1 MKVLVTMKVEA
12 LDSPIAGLEFK
23 MQKAVMETESSVSE
37 LGIIDRLTV
46 NWVHM
51 TPYESG
57 KESE

>member
-1 MKVLVTMKVEA
+1 MKVLVTMK
-12 LDSPIAGLEFK
+12 I
-23 MQKAVMETESSVSE
+23 KAVNGPESGITYEQSGIMETESSVSE

-46 NWVHM
+46 NWVHL